1 VGGADEHLPSTARI
15 HRCARRREFIAALGG
30 AAAWPLAA
38 RAQQPGRMRRIAV
51 LMGFGENDPDAKDQL
66 YEFSKGVG
74 ELGWIDGSNLRM
86 DVRWAAGNLDRARM
100 FANELIDLQP
110 DVILAH
116 TTPTTAALQ
125 RATRT
130 IPIVFVTVSDPVG
143 ASFVTGLPRPGG
155 NITGFI
161 NNEPTMAGKWL
172 ELLTEIAPSVERAA
186 IMFNPDTAPYVGT
199 YYLPSFEAAARSFK
213 VMPITAPVHTDA
225 EIETVIVSLGRE
237 PRGGVVCPA
246 DSFMFVHRASIV
258 MLAARNNV
266 PTVFSVRYSVRDGG
280 LLSYGPDGADLFRR
294 AASYVDR
301 ILRGAKPADL
311 PVQLLVKF
319 EMAVNRKAAT
329 ALGLAIP
336 PSIMLRAEEV
346 IE

>member
-1 VGGADEHLPSTARI
+1 MRRRDFITLLGGA
-15 HRCARRREFIAALGG
+15 

-38 RAQQPGRMRRIAV
+38 RAQQPGRTRRIAV
-51 LMGFGENDPDAKDQL
+51 LMGFDENDPDAKAQL
-66 YEFSKGVG
+66 YEFTKGVG
-74 ELGWIDGSNLRM
+74 ELGWTDGRNLRM

-116 TTPTTAALQ
+116 TTPATAALQ
-125 RATRT
+125 RGTRT

-143 ASFVTGLPRPGG
+143 AGFVADLPRPGG

-172 ELLTEIAPSVERAA
+172 ELLTEIAPGVGRAA
-186 IMFNPDTAPYVGT
+186 AMFNPDTAPYVGT

-213 VMPITAPVHTDA
+213 VMPITAPVRTDA
-225 EIETVIVSLGRE
+225 EIETVIASLGRE
-237 PRGGVVCPA
+237 PRGGLVCPA
-246 DSFMFVHRASIV
+246 DTFTFVHRAPII

-266 PTVFSVRYSVRDGG
+266 PAVFVERYWVRDGG
-280 LLSYGPDGADLFRR
+280 LLSYGAHEADLFCR
-294 AASYVDR
+294 AASYVGR
-301 ILRGAKPADL
+301 ILLGAKPAEL
-311 PVQLLVKF
+311 PVQVPVKF
-319 EMAVNRKAAT
+319 EMALNLKTAK
-329 ALGLAIP
+329 ALGLTVP
-336 PSIMLRAEEV
+336 PSIFLRADEV